1 MQIPAFGPR
10 PNTSLLA
17 SLRDGAALSSSGHV
31 RVAPT
36 LNVQFGPSGPV
47 AQNIWAIGDIIDW
60 NEQHMLF
67 KTNGHI
73 DVVYKNLLS
82 ATSGSKPAEY
92 KGGMEAIFITVGPVC
107 RFFFTSLL
115 FVPQRE
121 VLT

>member
-1 MQIPAFGPR
+1 
-10 PNTSLLA
+10 
-17 SLRDGAALSSSGHV
+17 
-31 RVAPT
+31 
-36 LNVQFGPSGPV
+36 V

-82 ATSGSKPAEY
+82 ATSGSKPAQY

-107 RFFFTSLL
+107 FLLLYFAPVFFLPSL
-115 FVPQRE
+115 F
-121 VLT
+121 